1 MSAHKRSP
9 GCTSDSS
16 LSADFSTDLSSS
28 SDRSTNEDHTGGSPL
43 YPDLSKSFPDGSG
56 DHQQNYSTEVNS
68 SVSSAGGQSPST
80 NRSWLRSGREHSP
93 VSGRRAI
100 HEKPM
105 TPRRVSKMKGHDHVP
120 SRVPVIQE
128 HYEYLDI
135 GAIVLCVAVLVVVVV
150 FGLLPTGEEHIN
162 KLEQVIDER
171 QVIVTNFKMLF
182 ADLRAQFPSQSS
194 RFWRVL
200 QAATQSMLSKSTP
213 THPAVILLSSDN
225 TSVAT
230 ASCIARRFGTVVAR
244 SYVNTTHHQPT
255 FLDCADLV
263 GQGADKFKLNL
274 HDTLDAELSK
284 GSKVAVVNNLQMMPG
299 GASVVFHGYCDNENA
314 PYLDATFVLTLHM
327 HDVVIQQPDDAI
339 VDDFLD
345 RVWSRDVERENLAA
359 LYSRIANN
367 IAFVNAEEPG
377 VLAQQCP

>member
-9 GCTSDSS
+9 GCTSFSS
-16 LSADFSTDLSSS
+16 LSSDFSMDLSSS
-28 SDRSTNEDHTGGSPL
+28 SDTNLDHTGGSSL
-43 YPDLSKSFPDGSG
+43 YPNLSKIFPDGSG
-56 DHQQNYSTEVNS
+56 DHQQNDSTEVNS
-68 SVSSAGGQSPST
+68 SVSSADGQSPSPDGP
-80 NRSWLRSGREHSP
+80 WLRSGRKHGDSP

-100 HEKPM
+100 REVPM
-105 TPRRVSKMKGHDHVP
+105 TPRHAHKMKGRDHVP

-135 GAIVLCVAVLVVVVV
+135 GAVVLCVAVLVVVVV

-182 ADLRAQFPSQSS
+182 ADLRAQFPSQSI

-200 QAATQSMLSKSTP
+200 QVATQSMLCKSTP

-244 SYVNTTHHQPT
+244 SYVNTTHRQPT

-274 HDTLDAELSK
+274 HDTLEAELSK

-339 VDDFLD
+339 VEDFLD

-367 IAFVNAEEPG
+367 IAFVNAEEPD
-377 VLAQQCP
+377 VLARLCP